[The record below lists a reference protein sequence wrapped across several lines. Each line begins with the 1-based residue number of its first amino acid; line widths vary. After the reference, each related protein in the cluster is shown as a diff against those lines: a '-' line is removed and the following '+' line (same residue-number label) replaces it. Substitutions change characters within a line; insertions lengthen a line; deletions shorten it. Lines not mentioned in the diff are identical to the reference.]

1 MIISVLH
8 IWVMSSAQ
16 YQTENGLA
24 QPEFE
29 LDWQDTESENEFG
42 APGVNLERQQKS
54 KTNASLKTVVGDEG
68 RGGEGNGGRSE
79 SDEESEEDDDDDDDV
94 AAPPIEGESAR
105 EQERTAF
112 TNMRTRYA
120 SFFSKAPTTRPSTRT

>member
-1 MIISVLH
+1 
-8 IWVMSSAQ
+8 MS
-16 YQTENGLA
+16 YHTENGLA

-105 EQERTAF
+105 EQERIEF
-112 TNMRTRYA
+112 NMRTRYA